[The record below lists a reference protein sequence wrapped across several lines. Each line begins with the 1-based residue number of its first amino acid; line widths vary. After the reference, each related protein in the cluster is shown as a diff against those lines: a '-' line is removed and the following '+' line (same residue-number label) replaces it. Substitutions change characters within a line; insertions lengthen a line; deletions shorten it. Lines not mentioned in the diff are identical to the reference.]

1 MTERRK
7 NQDADIQQSFNISTG
22 YFQTRCETQ
31 QCLLHLKIK
40 MFCPETYPE
49 LKNRQ
54 NTELM
59 EQFAEYT
66 KKNMYKV
73 INIMFHTRKKNKC
86 RKLSVL

>member
-1 MTERRK
+1 
-7 NQDADIQQSFNISTG
+7 
-22 YFQTRCETQ
+22 
-31 QCLLHLKIK
+31 

-86 RKLSVL
+86 RKLSVLQLSKMGKRLKVGMECSSNKRSDTKI

>member
-1 MTERRK
+1 
-7 NQDADIQQSFNISTG
+7 
-22 YFQTRCETQ
+22 
-31 QCLLHLKIK
+31 

>member
-1 MTERRK
+1 MFSK
-7 NQDADIQQSFNISTG
+7 SGYLSTG
-22 YFQTRCETQ
+22 YFQTRRETQ

-73 INIMFHTRKKNKC
+73 INIMFHTRKKK
-86 RKLSVL
+86 

>member
-1 MTERRK
+1 
-7 NQDADIQQSFNISTG
+7 
-22 YFQTRCETQ
+22 
-31 QCLLHLKIK
+31 

-73 INIMFHTRKKNKC
+73 INIMFLTRKKNNC

>member
-1 MTERRK
+1 
-7 NQDADIQQSFNISTG
+7 
-22 YFQTRCETQ
+22 
-31 QCLLHLKIK
+31 

-66 KKNMYKV
+66 KKMCIKLSTLCST
-73 INIMFHTRKKNKC
+73 HKKNKC